1 MSERFAADWLSLR
14 EPADHAARPQALT
27 QSLARRFA
35 SAGRLRVLDLG
46 AGTGSNLRYLAP
58 RLPCA
63 QRWTLV
69 DHDRALLARAVEAC
83 ESASRGGWPLLELE
97 TTVLG
102 LAALSAR
109 DLTGFELVTASAL
122 LDLVTT
128 DWLRRTVEQC
138 RRARATVLFAL
149 SYDGSARWDPA
160 EPEDDIVRAAVNAHQ
175 RRDKGLGPALGPA
188 AGSTVAELLTAAGYR
203 VSVEPS
209 PWRLGP
215 ADAALQE
222 QLIAGWAIAAAEQ
235 DPSLAA
241 PVRRWTARRRAHL
254 AAGRSRLRL
263 GHVDVLAEPVG

>member
-14 EPADHAARPQALT
+14 EPADHAARPRALT
-27 QSLARRFA
+27 ESLARRFA

-69 DHDRALLARAVEAC
+69 DHDRLLLTRAVEAC
-83 ESASRGGWPLLELE
+83 ESANRGGWPAVELE
-97 TTVLG
+97 TSVLG
-102 LAALSAR
+102 LAALSEL
-109 DLTGFELVTASAL
+109 DLTAFDLVTASAL
-122 LDLVTT
+122 LDLVTA
-128 DWLRRTVEQC
+128 DWLQRTVNQC
-138 RRARATVLFAL
+138 RQAGVTVLFAL
-149 SYDGSARWDPA
+149 SYDGRARWDPA
-160 EPEDDIVRAAVNAHQ
+160 DPKDDIVRAAVNAHQ

-188 AGSTVAELLTAAGYR
+188 AGSTAAELLMAAGYR
-203 VSVEPS
+203 VSVESS
-209 PWRLGP
+209 PWCLGP

-222 QLIAGWAIAAAEQ
+222 QLIAGWASAAAEQ

-241 PVRRWTARRRAHL
+241 PVHHWAARRRAHL

>member
-27 QSLARRFA
+27 QRLAQRFA
-35 SAGRLRVLDLG
+35 SAERLRVMDLG

-69 DHDRALLARAVEAC
+69 DHDRALLTRAVETC
-83 ESASRGGWPLLELE
+83 ESANRGGWPSVELE

-102 LAALSAR
+102 LAALSEL
-109 DLTGFELVTASAL
+109 DLTGFDLVTASAL

-138 RRARATVLFAL
+138 RHARATVLFAL
-149 SYDGSARWDPA
+149 SYDGSASWRPA

-175 RRDKGLGPALGPA
+175 RRDKGLGPALGPVAGTTA
-188 AGSTVAELLTAAGYR
+188 AALLTAAGYH

-222 QLIAGWAIAAAEQ
+222 QLIAGWASAAAEQ
-235 DPSLAA
+235 DPALATT
-241 PVRRWTARRRAHL
+241 VWHWMARRRAHL
-254 AAGRSRLRL
+254 AAGTSRLRL
-263 GHVDVLAEPVG
+263 GHVDVLAEPAG